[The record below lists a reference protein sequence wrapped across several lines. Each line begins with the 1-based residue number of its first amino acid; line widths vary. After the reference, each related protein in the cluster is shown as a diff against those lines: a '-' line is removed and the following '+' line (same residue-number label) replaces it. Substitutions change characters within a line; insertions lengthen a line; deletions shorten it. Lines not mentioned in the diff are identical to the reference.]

1 MCSLFCMSFFLCGLG
16 VVYPQNPQKPKATA
30 EKIRHRTRQANSSRM
45 RFIFC
50 PLFCVLL
57 RGFPFAAHIYT
68 RRRAAFTI
76 RRNTYFAGSARQPN
90 PGTPR
95 PKAPAIQSPANQGKE
110 VGKRE
115 RGKAQPF
122 KAKGKAR
129 ERGKAVAAD
138 GAGKTVPLRCRK
150 GASDGASTVLQPIN
164 PLSIRPRVCIRT
176 PPICDQVSTPSLS
189 LGYIPHPNCDYHRL
203 GGGEGVERVSWRK
216 IGIDKPTP

>member
-1 MCSLFCMSFFLCGLG
+1 MSFFLCGLG

-90 PGTPR
+90 PGTPSR
-95 PKAPAIQSPANQGKE
+95 EGSKVPANQGPANQGKRK
-110 VGKRE
+110 GRIRE
-115 RGKAQPF
+115 GKAQPF
-122 KAKGKAR
+122 KAKGR
-129 ERGKAVAAD
+129 EAQGKD
-138 GAGKTVPLRCRK
+138 GAAIGE
-150 GASDGASTVLQPIN
+150 GDGAAKVLPRVLQTVLQPIN
-164 PLSIRPRVCIRT
+164 PLCNLLARVRPYT
-176 PPICDQVSTPSLS
+176 SHL
-189 LGYIPHPNCDYHRL
+189 
-203 GGGEGVERVSWRK
+203 
-216 IGIDKPTP
+216 

>member
-1 MCSLFCMSFFLCGLG
+1 MQPSRWNSRDRKPELTWRHLVCSLFCMSFFLCGLG

-164 PLSIRPRVCIRT
+164 PLCNLLARVRPYT
-176 PPICDQVSTPSLS
+176 SHL
-189 LGYIPHPNCDYHRL
+189 
-203 GGGEGVERVSWRK
+203 
-216 IGIDKPTP
+216 

>member
-1 MCSLFCMSFFLCGLG
+1 LG

-90 PGTPR
+90 PGTPSR
-95 PKAPAIQSPANQGKE
+95 EGSKVPANQGPANQGKRK
-110 VGKRE
+110 GRIRE
-115 RGKAQPF
+115 GKAQPF
-122 KAKGKAR
+122 KAKGREAQGEDGARYRR
-129 ERGKAVAAD
+129 ERRQD
-138 GAGKTVPLRCRK
+138 GAATH
-150 GASDGASTVLQPIN
+150 N
-164 PLSIRPRVCIRT
+164 PLMLRLACPPVHGHTWDGHTWECARPRV
-176 PPICDQVSTPSLS
+176 STLPV
-189 LGYIPHPNCDYHRL
+189 LGYSPL
-203 GGGEGVERVSWRK
+203 GCSPLPGTRVFPLGDRPQSVS
-216 IGIDKPTP
+216 